1 MSLRTRPVA
10 VLDRRILPGPGPL
23 VSSLA
28 ASLLL
33 SVLLASSASAATDT
47 APDDDDS
54 SSAGASLSL
63 SVSETADAVHL
74 RIQASGNIEPG
85 SLEIR
90 FAGRRAIVLARDTE
104 GRTVRSKRV
113 RLPAAVV
120 EDGASA
126 DYDADDALIMT
137 LRKQSGTAA
146 EPPTDPEALAR

>member
-1 MSLRTRPVA
+1 MSPRTRPVA
-10 VLDRRILPGPGPL
+10 CLPRRHPRPGSL

-33 SVLLASSASAATDT
+33 SALLASSAGAATDA
-47 APDDDDS
+47 APDDEDS
-54 SSAGASLSL
+54 PAAGAALSL

-85 SLEIR
+85 SLEVR
-90 FAGRRAIVLARDTE
+90 FAGRRVVVVARDAE
-104 GRTVRSKRV
+104 GRTVRSQRV

>member
-1 MSLRTRPVA
+1 MSLRTRPVGC
-10 VLDRRILPGPGPL
+10 LHRRHPRPGSL
-23 VSSLA
+23 VSPMA

-33 SVLLASSASAATDT
+33 SVLLASSASAATDA
-47 APDDDDS
+47 APDDEES
-54 SSAGASLSL
+54 GATGTALSL
-63 SVSETADAVHL
+63 TVSETADAVHL
-74 RIQASGNIEPG
+74 RIQATGDIEPG

-90 FAGRRAIVLARDTE
+90 FAGRRAVVLARDAE
-104 GRTVRSKRV
+104 GRTVRSQRV

-146 EPPTDPEALAR
+146 EPPADPEALAR

>member
-10 VLDRRILPGPGPL
+10 ALDRSHLGPGSL

-33 SVLLASSASAATDT
+33 SVFLASAASAATD
-47 APDDDDS
+47 AIPDDDDAP
-54 SSAGASLSL
+54 SAAASLSL

-85 SLEIR
+85 SLEVR
-90 FAGRRAIVLARDTE
+90 FAGRRAIVLARDAE

-113 RLPAAVV
+113 RLPAAGI
-120 EDGASA
+120 EDGAGA
-126 DYDADDALIMT
+126 DYDADAALIMT
-137 LRKQSGTAA
+137 LRKQSGPAA